1 MPAGTVSFW
10 RSLIEPEILDE
21 HEEGAT
27 LMDGDVR
34 FDRPL
39 MTMSDAGRH
48 LGIPRQTFHRWAR
61 GYERGGPLLHV
72 IGTDSMRRATVPF
85 VALAEAWVLEGLRQ
99 AGVHPQRIRPALKQ
113 LQKEF
118 GREYV
123 LVSPALVT
131 DGISVLW
138 DFSRTKAGAG
148 LIEGGTGQT
157 VIREIVQDYLTYVG
171 FGADE
176 YPNLLKLKPFEPAKV
191 VVDPYRSSGQPVF
204 EGTGVKVANVA
215 AMLKAGEDP
224 AVVAEEH
231 GVGLDAVRAAARILL
246 GRAA

>member
-1 MPAGTVSFW
+1 M
-10 RSLIEPEILDE
+10 DE
-21 HEEGAT
+21 
-27 LMDGDVR
+27 DVR
-34 FDRPL
+34 FVRPL

-72 IGTDSMRRATVPF
+72 VGTEDVRRATVPF

-99 AGVHPQRIRPALKQ
+99 AGVRPQRIRPALKK
-113 LQKEF
+113 LQTEF

-138 DFSRTKAGAG
+138 DFSRTSAGAG
-148 LIEGGTGQT
+148 LIEGSSGQT

-171 FGADE
+171 FGADQ
-176 YPNLLKLKPFEPAKV
+176 YPNLLTLKPFEPAKV
-191 VVDPYRSSGQPVF
+191 VIDPFRSSGQPVF
-204 EGTGVKVANVA
+204 ESTAVKVANVA

-224 AVVAEEH
+224 AIVAEEH
-231 GVGLDAVRAAARILL
+231 GVGIDSVRAAARVLL

>member
-1 MPAGTVSFW
+1 MEAD
-10 RSLIEPEILDE
+10 L
-21 HEEGAT
+21 
-27 LMDGDVR
+27 R
-34 FDRPL
+34 FSRAV

-48 LGIPRQTFHRWAR
+48 LGIPQQTFHRWAR

-72 IGTDSMRRATVPF
+72 LGTDSIRQASVPF
-85 VALAEAWVLEGLRQ
+85 IALAEAWVLEGLRR
-99 AGVHPQRIRPALKQ
+99 AGVRPHLIRPALNK
-113 LQKEF
+113 LQQEF

-123 LVSPALVT
+123 LVSPALAT

-148 LIEGGTGQT
+148 LIEGRTGQT

-171 FGADE
+171 FGDDE
-176 YPNLLKLKPFEPAKV
+176 YPNLLKLKPFEPSKV
-191 VVDPYRSSGQPVF
+191 LIDPYRSSGQPVF
-204 EGTGVKVANVA
+204 DGTGVKVANVA

-224 AVVAEEH
+224 GVVAEEH
-231 GVGLDAVRAAARILL
+231 GIGIDAVRAAARVLL